1 MSGFSIERDERSAP
15 FFDAAAEG
23 RLLIRR
29 CEVCGAAYAPHVAR
43 CRDGEELTW
52 EEASGD
58 GTLVTWAVE
67 HTAPLDPVLAAPDGS
82 VVFGFVE
89 LTEGPWLQVP
99 IVDVEPSTLRAGV
112 DMHVRFV
119 RPGDGEAMPAFAPIT
134 GAPAP

>member
-1 MSGFSIERDERSAP
+1 VSDFTIERDERSAP

-29 CEVCGAAYAPHVAR
+29 CAVCGTAYAPHTAR
-43 CRDGEELTW
+43 CRDGEDLAW

-67 HTAPLDPVLAAPDGS
+67 HTAPLDDVLASPDGS

-89 LTEGPWLQVP
+89 LPEGPWLQVP
-99 IVDVEPSTLRAGV
+99 IVDVEPASLHRGTALRV
-112 DMHVRFV
+112 LFI
-119 RPGDGEAMPAFAPIT
+119 RPGDGEAMPAFAPST
-134 GAPAP
+134 GGAAP